1 MSTDLHVTCW
11 GQGKCLVWKRVSVW
25 NVALCQWSSEN
36 LCGRDLSGGEVC
48 ILHPSCRGLQKAWE
62 EASEGI
68 AQGLS
73 ENCGH
78 GTLHH
83 LSDHTALRSCLSIL
97 DITST
102 PSSVPGDL
110 LKDFKGETLD

>member
-1 MSTDLHVTCW
+1 M
-11 GQGKCLVWKRVSVW
+11 VWKRVSVW

-36 LCGRDLSGGEVC
+36 LCGRDLSGGEAC

-73 ENCGH
+73 ENCRARH
-78 GTLHH
+78 P
-83 LSDHTALRSCLSIL
+83 SSATALRSCLSIL
-97 DITST
+97 DITSM